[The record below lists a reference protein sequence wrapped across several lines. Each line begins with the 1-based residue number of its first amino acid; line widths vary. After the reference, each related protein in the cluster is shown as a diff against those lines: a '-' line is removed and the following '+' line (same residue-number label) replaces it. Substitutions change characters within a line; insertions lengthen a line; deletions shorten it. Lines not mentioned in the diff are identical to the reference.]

1 MLWCGAAA
9 RPRQQLGT
17 ATMHALD
24 HDALSIEPSAP
35 NSAAWIDEGQKYA
48 MIALS
53 VKLADPVP
61 LQEMTPNQCSQ
72 F

>member
-1 MLWCGAAA
+1 
-9 RPRQQLGT
+9 
-17 ATMHALD
+17 MHALD
-24 HDALSIEPSAP
+24 HDAPSIEPSAP